1 MILLVYYD
9 EVLEDT
15 TRKEID
21 ETDDLD
27 QVDDLSM
34 KNGVNDN
41 LHEKVR
47 FVHYFNDKN
56 VDIIF

>member
-1 MILLVYYD
+1 MTYIVYYD

-15 TRKEID
+15 TRKEI
-21 ETDDLD
+21 EVTDNLD

-41 LHEKVR
+41 LHEKVG
-47 FVHYFNDKN
+47 FVHYFDDKN
-56 VDIIF
+56 VDIIL